1 MVHIALIE
9 DDKNMQAIIKN
20 CMEREIRESEKVEIN
35 VFGEAEN
42 FQKSLMEGKEYH
54 IVFSDVELGSMNG
67 IALAK
72 VLREKWP
79 EIYVIFV
86 TAYSEYAVES
96 YELDAYQYIL
106 KEHMEERLPVILR
119 KVLNKIERERKRFR
133 ILKQEDGK
141 EKVFYKDIIYIMKAK
156 AAKYVRYITKNG
168 EYRERNTLET
178 VIRELNDDDFLKVD
192 RSCIVN
198 IKHIYKIKGNV
209 IFMTDGTQIP
219 VSRGHLTKVKRE
231 INLRWSRE

>member
-20 CMEREIRESEKVEIN
+20 CMEREIRESEKVEID

-119 KVLNKIERERKRFR
+119 KVLNKI
-133 ILKQEDGK
+133 
-141 EKVFYKDIIYIMKAK
+141 
-156 AAKYVRYITKNG
+156 KY
-168 EYRERNTLET
+168 
-178 VIRELNDDDFLKVD
+178 
-192 RSCIVN
+192 
-198 IKHIYKIKGNV
+198 
-209 IFMTDGTQIP
+209 
-219 VSRGHLTKVKRE
+219 
-231 INLRWSRE
+231 